1 VCKVLLVCK
10 VQQVQPE
17 KEFQA
22 CQVTLVQLVSQEL
35 QVNLVAMA
43 SQVQKVI
50 PVLVILAQPDI
61 LVAMVP
67 QDLQAI
73 TVFQEKMVHLV
84 PPAHQELV
92 TLAPQV
98 TLA

>member
-1 VCKVLLVCK
+1 MCK

-22 CQVTLVQLVSQEL
+22 YQVTLVQLVSQEL
-35 QVNLVAMA
+35 KVHLAAMV

-50 PVLVILAQPDI
+50 PVLVILAQLGI

-67 QDLQAI
+67 QDPQAI
-73 TVFQEKMVHLV
+73 MVFQEKMVHLV
-84 PPAHQELV
+84 PPVLQELV
-92 TLAPQV
+92 TLALQV
-98 TLA
+98 IPA